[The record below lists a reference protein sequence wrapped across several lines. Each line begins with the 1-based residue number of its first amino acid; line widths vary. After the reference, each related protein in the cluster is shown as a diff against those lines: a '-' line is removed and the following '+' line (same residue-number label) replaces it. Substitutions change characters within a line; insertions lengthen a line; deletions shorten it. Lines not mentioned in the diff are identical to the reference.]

1 MACSYCCVGAQS
13 ALDFRKRSVDS
24 VLTEIQRGVTQH
36 DVGFIDFEDENLS
49 LDRRWFLELL
59 SGIKRCF
66 NGNGPELRA
75 MNGLFPPSLDEAV
88 VQQMQAAGFRTLNLA
103 LGSTSSDQLKRFNR
117 PDVRAAFD
125 RVLKLAE
132 DNGIKAVGYVI
143 GAAPFQSAQESVAD
157 LLYLAQRRVL
167 VGLSIFY
174 PAPGSKD
181 FEVCRNLGILPGH
194 FSCMR
199 SSALP
204 IAHTTTRKE
213 AVTLLR
219 LARILNFMKLLVDE
233 KISIATDSTPGE
245 IRISDPSDR
254 MQTSRQLL
262 AKFLHDGKIR
272 GVTPEGHVFEHL
284 ISEKIS
290 HAFLSGLDAIDLRGS
305 Q

>member
-1 MACSYCCVGAQS
+1 
-13 ALDFRKRSVDS
+13 
-24 VLTEIQRGVTQH
+24 
-36 DVGFIDFEDENLS
+36 
-49 LDRRWFLELL
+49 
-59 SGIKRCF
+59 
-66 NGNGPELRA
+66 
-75 MNGLFPPSLDEAV
+75 
-88 VQQMQAAGFRTLNLA
+88 MQAAGFRTLNLA

-132 DNGIKAVGYVI
+132 DSGIKAVGYVI
-143 GAAPFQSAQESVAD
+143 GAAPFQSAQDSVAD

-181 FEVCRNLGILPGH
+181 FDLCRNLGILPGH

-233 KISIATDSTPGE
+233 KISIETDSTPGE
-245 IRISDPSDR
+245 IRIIDPSDR

-272 GVTPEGHVFEHL
+272 GVTPEGHVFEHF

-290 HAFLSGLDAIDLRGS
+290 HAFLSGLGTIDLQGS